1 MGTEQMGAPSARP
14 GASSGCEQCL
24 LRARQVAAAGHRRAK
39 PEVTTMVTNLQTCKF
54 SPPVLRFWQ
63 GLLQLFPRG
72 RDRKE
77 CEAAGVVV
85 VREMHRTC
93 SLIVKTEYLICAS
106 SSYAPHQGL
115 APHGASQGR
124 ERKFHLC
131 LKLGFNQGLPPW
143 IWAVGVLGSDVA
155 GR

>member
-1 MGTEQMGAPSARP
+1 MPAR
-14 GASSGCEQCL
+14 GVSRAVLG
-24 LRARQVAAAGHRRAK
+24 ARQVAAAGHRRAK
-39 PEVTTMVTNLQTCKF
+39 TEVTMMVTNLQTCKF

-63 GLLQLFPRG
+63 GLLQLYPCG

-77 CEAAGVVV
+77 CEAAGVVL

-93 SLIVKTEYLICAS
+93 SLIVKTEYFVCAS
-106 SSYAPHQGL
+106 FSYLQRPAPRQGL

-131 LKLGFNQGLPPW
+131 LKLGFNQGLLPW
-143 IWAVGVLGSDVA
+143 IWAVSVLGSNVA